1 MNPNNHI
8 GRLENLKKL
17 VFCDITCGWKTVN
30 ILSKLPKL
38 EVLKLLSCFHGEE
51 WKLSKKEK
59 FEQLIYLKIHDAIGL
74 KCWEA
79 SAYHFPN
86 LECLILS
93 WCSKLEEIPANFAE
107 ISNLKSI
114 KLIRCLPSAVA
125 SANQIWEEQ
134 HEQGNHDMIVIEEDT
149 IRVVFLIS
157 LALSRSISFVTTLK
171 SLIKMRLKS
180 LRKCESRQPPA
191 NSRDRMGFQGLQ
203 FTDSSS
209 FAPVSVQILELGGL
223 EDEEVFL
230 FPEDLAV
237 GDDYYPG
244 SGEYLSPLTESPDPI
259 FPSSAMSFGVNFTDK
274 APMFWLRFSIL
285 VVPDV
290 GGVKERDA
298 GVNGVVDE
306 GDHVGVG
313 LGRAVE
319 GGHAHTAQ
327 SLS

>member
-17 VFCDITCGWKTVN
+17 VFCDITCEWKTVN

-107 ISNLKSI
+107 ISKLKSM

-149 IRVVFLIS
+149 IRRYYFDEDES
-157 LALSRSISFVTTLK
+157 ASA
-171 SLIKMRLKS
+171 RLVRR
-180 LRKCESRQPPA
+180 LGKCESRQPPPDSLDGWDFKDFI
-191 NSRDRMGFQGLQ
+191 N
-203 FTDSSS
+203 SSS
-209 FAPVSVQILELGGL
+209 SASVSVQILELDGL
-223 EDEEVFL
+223 ED
-230 FPEDLAV
+230 AV
-237 GDDYYPG
+237 AGGFG
-244 SGEYLSPLTESPDPI
+244 SG
-259 FPSSAMSFGVNFTDK
+259 G
-274 APMFWLRFSIL
+274 
-285 VVPDV
+285 
-290 GGVKERDA
+290 
-298 GVNGVVDE
+298 
-306 GDHVGVG
+306 
-313 LGRAVE
+313 
-319 GGHAHTAQ
+319 
-327 SLS
+327 